1 MTHTAKVI
9 KDDFF
14 ATKKWFIVL
23 NDGYKVNTVG
33 FKTKKAAVAA
43 VEDAGW
49 TVEHVAAKF
58 EDWAGDEAT
67 GNMKFLAK

>member
-1 MTHTAKVI
+1 M
-9 KDDFF
+9 
-14 ATKKWFIVL
+14 L

-58 EDWAGDEAT
+58 EDWDWDVAT
-67 GNMKFLAK
+67 GNMKFLVK